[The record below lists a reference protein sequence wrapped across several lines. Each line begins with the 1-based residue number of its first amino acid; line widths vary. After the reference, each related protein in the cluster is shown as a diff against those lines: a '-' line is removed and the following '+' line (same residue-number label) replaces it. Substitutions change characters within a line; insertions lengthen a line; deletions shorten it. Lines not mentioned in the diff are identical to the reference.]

1 MIKDARLHVEILPSG
16 RHARLLETFRADL
29 PGWRPVVVPGGFETD
44 FASVPRILW
53 AVIPPW
59 GKYSAAAVAHDWLY
73 HKGKF
78 SRWTCDAF
86 FREHMAQ
93 LGVRRGTRWLMWAGV
108 RLGGWVAW
116 RSHRRR
122 EAVVV
127 KLKSG
132 ENHE

>member
-86 FREHMAQ
+86 FREHMRE
-93 LGVRRGTRWLMWAGV
+93 LGVGRLTRWIMWAGV
-108 RLGGWVAW
+108 RLFGWRAW
-116 RSHRRR
+116 RGHRRR
-122 EAVVV
+122 EA
-127 KLKSG
+127 KS
-132 ENHE
+132 